1 MFRFVVLDIPQIGAL
16 AAVCVLA
23 FVMYMLYRDTR
34 LLVQMLID
42 LKEEV
47 TITRMETTTRDG
59 PEGVSSLDVSKIA
72 RTVDNKS
79 TSGDISD
86 EGVEEHATRVR
97 EKASDPLV
105 ET

>member
-23 FVMYMLYRDTR
+23 FVLYMLYRDTR

-47 TITRMETTTRDG
+47 TITRIEATTRDV
-59 PEGVSSLDVSKIA
+59 PESASSPDVCKIAQSVDGKSASGDVSDACAEESATRA
-72 RTVDNKS
+72 RT
-79 TSGDISD
+79 SD
-86 EGVEEHATRVR
+86 E
-97 EKASDPLV
+97 
-105 ET
+105 